1 MKAIHVDYV
10 SNLACRW
17 AYAVRF
23 FSGTLCARETMQR
36 CERNADMAKKVETIR
51 SVVIIPHKTRW
62 WREAFEL
69 WRSSSATSSHQARNR
84 HRLTV
89 DQI

>member
-23 FSGTLCARETMQR
+23 FSGTLCARETMQ
-36 CERNADMAKKVETIR
+36 CYDSNADTEK
-51 SVVIIPHKTRW
+51 
-62 WREAFEL
+62 
-69 WRSSSATSSHQARNR
+69 
-84 HRLTV
+84 RLKPFV
-89 DQI
+89 S